1 MTPQILDE
9 PTSEAPAF
17 SIIIPHYNTSGLLQ
31 RLLDTIP
38 TRDDTEII
46 VVDDASRQDEL
57 KTVRQCCGN
66 RTRQARLLCRDTNGG
81 GGAARNDAMRAAR
94 GRWLMFADADDYFE
108 RYIKNWSIVVVDK
121 EGMVDRVIS
130 DTKANNNPDQDNDTK
145 TDVEMELTIGETY
158 TFYAFANLNELKA
171 LVDVD
176 GWKGKTFAELRKT
189 AVELKTLDNYHGGE
203 GTSYIPMSSYGVT
216 KTVSE
221 DMTQNNVSL
230 PLIRLFG
237 KVSIE
242 VTNSTGVDLTV
253 NNLAMGKFRQSG
265 PIYLLPYDAIEKDPD
280 KPNLLLGN
288 EGEDKL
294 MNPVFPSEDVE
305 GTDWI
310 YTPTDEEF
318 IPTSNA
324 TDENANKRTYTF
336 YINETNQATVGGNG
350 SDLEIALDVTG
361 EGIEK
366 DNGRKP
372 TNFFFVRRND
382 WLKIPLTIS
391 KADVTVS
398 FEQQHMPIGGLPTQ
412 CNFQSGVE
420 VALRTFVTDHAG
432 DITISYSLT
441 KLNGSATEWK
451 LKYYSGSTTSADHY
465 CYAALMSEEDN
476 AQGYL
481 LEPSESEKDQLKW
494 WDVTYGST
502 TEPKWAYVLH
512 PATED
517 KNDTTYDET
526 KVSGSFT
533 VTVQELSKASSATIK
548 LNLVAEKDGV
558 EVILPYTLVIKNKQ
572 EEGGN

>member
-1 MTPQILDE
+1 MKINHYINNRIAAAMMLLLSLFFLPACSNEEDVPEVEEEQYATMVISLGALDNS
-9 PTSEAPAF
+9 TSAYTKAAGDND
-17 SIIIPHYNTSGLLQ
+17 IIDPNY
-31 RLLDTIP
+31 
-38 TRDDTEII
+38 
-46 VVDDASRQDEL
+46 
-57 KTVRQCCGN
+57 
-66 RTRQARLLCRDTNGG
+66 
-81 GGAARNDAMRAAR
+81 
-94 GRWLMFADADDYFE
+94 ADDYFE

-130 DTKANNNPDQDNDTK
+130 DAKPANNNQNEDNDTR
-145 TDVEMELTIGETY
+145 TDVEMELPIGETY
-158 TFYAFANLNELKA
+158 TFYAFANLKELES
-171 LVDVD
+171 VVNVD
-176 GWKGKTFAELRKT
+176 GWERKPFSEFRKT
-189 AVELKTLDNYHGGE
+189 AVELKTLDNYHGGK

-221 DMTQNNVSL
+221 NMTQNNVSL

-237 KVSIE
+237 KVSVE

-253 NNLAMGKFRQSG
+253 NELTMGKFRQSG
-265 PIYLLPYDAIEKDPD
+265 SIYLLPYDAIEKDPD
-280 KPNLLLGN
+280 KPNLLLGIN
-288 EGEDKL
+288 NEDKL
-294 MNPVFPSEDVE
+294 KNPVFPENIE
-305 GTDWI
+305 GTDWS
-310 YTPTDEEF
+310 YTPTDEDKS
-318 IPTSNA
+318 IPKYNDNA
-324 TDENANKRTYTF
+324 TDENTNKRTYTF
-336 YINETNQATVGGNG
+336 YINETNQATVGENG

-412 CNFQSGVE
+412 YEFQSGVE
-420 VALRTFVTDHAG
+420 VAQRTFVTDHAG

-441 KLNGSATEWK
+441 KLNGSATDWK
-451 LKYYSGSTTSADHY
+451 LKYYLGGSITSADHY

-476 AQGYL
+476 TQGYL
-481 LEPSESEKDQLKW
+481 LEPSEKDQLSW
-494 WDVTYGST
+494 WNVTYGTGT
-502 TEPKWAYVLH
+502 TKPKWAYVLH
-512 PATED
+512 PATEN
-517 KNDTTYDET
+517 KTDTEYDET
-526 KVSGSFT
+526 EVSGSFT

-558 EVILPYTLVIKNKQ
+558 EVILPYTLVIRNKQ

>member
-1 MTPQILDE
+1 MKINHYINNRIAAALLLLLSLFLLPACSNEEDVPEVEPEAQYATMVISLGALDNSTPAYTKAAGDND
-9 PTSEAPAF
+9 
-17 SIIIPHYNTSGLLQ
+17 IIDPDY
-31 RLLDTIP
+31 
-38 TRDDTEII
+38 
-46 VVDDASRQDEL
+46 
-57 KTVRQCCGN
+57 
-66 RTRQARLLCRDTNGG
+66 
-81 GGAARNDAMRAAR
+81 
-94 GRWLMFADADDYFE
+94 ADVYFE
-108 RYIKNWSIVVVDK
+108 RYIDNWSIVVVKD
-121 EGMVDRVIS
+121 GVVDRVIS
-130 DTKANNNPDQDNDTK
+130 DRQQANNNPNEDNDTR
-145 TDVEMELTIGETY
+145 TNVEMELPIGETY
-158 TFYAFANLNELKA
+158 TFYAFANLNELK
-171 LVDVD
+171 VDVD
-176 GWKGKTFAELRKT
+176 GWKGETFAELRKT
-189 AVELKTLDNYHGGE
+189 AVELKTLDNYHGGK

-216 KTVSE
+216 HKVSE
-221 DMTQNNVSL
+221 DVNQNQVSL
-230 PLIRLFG
+230 SLIRLIG

-253 NNLAMGKFRQSG
+253 NQLKMGKFRQSG
-265 PIYLLPYDAIEKDPD
+265 SIYLLPYDAIENDPG
-280 KPNLLLGN
+280 KPNLLLKN
-288 EGEDKL
+288 EGDL
-294 MNPVFPSEDVE
+294 MNPVFPEKTE

-310 YTPTDEEF
+310 YTPTGEDKS
-318 IPTSNA
+318 IPKSDA
-324 TDENANKRTYTF
+324 TDENTNKRTYTF
-336 YINETNQATVGGNG
+336 YINETNQATVGENG
-350 SDLEIALDVTG
+350 RDLEIALDVIG

-412 CNFQSGVE
+412 YNFQSGVE

-441 KLNGSATEWK
+441 ELNGSATEWK
-451 LKYYSGSTTSADHY
+451 LKYYPGGSTTSADHY

-481 LEPSESEKDQLKW
+481 LEPSEKDQLKW

-512 PATED
+512 PATEN
-517 KNDTTYDET
+517 KTDTEYDET
-526 KVSGSFT
+526 EVSGSFT

-548 LNLVAEKDGV
+548 LNLVAQKDGV

>member
-1 MTPQILDE
+1 MKINHYINNRIAAAWMLLLSLFLLPACSNEEDVPEVDEQKYATMVISLGALDNSTPAYTKAAGDND
-9 PTSEAPAF
+9 
-17 SIIIPHYNTSGLLQ
+17 IIDPNY
-31 RLLDTIP
+31 
-38 TRDDTEII
+38 
-46 VVDDASRQDEL
+46 
-57 KTVRQCCGN
+57 
-66 RTRQARLLCRDTNGG
+66 
-81 GGAARNDAMRAAR
+81 
-94 GRWLMFADADDYFE
+94 ADDYFE
-108 RYIKNWSIVVVDK
+108 RYIENWSIVVVDK
-121 EGMVDRVIS
+121 EGMVDRVIF
-130 DTKANNNPDQDNDTK
+130 DTNANNNPDQDNDTK
-145 TDVEMELTIGETY
+145 TDVEMELPIGETY
-158 TFYAFANLNELKA
+158 TFYAFANLKELQTS
-171 LVDVD
+171 VSIDD
-176 GWKGKTFAELRKT
+176 WDGKTFAELRKT

-216 KTVSE
+216 HKVSE
-221 DMTQNNVSL
+221 DVNQNQVSL
-230 PLIRLFG
+230 SLIRLIG
-237 KVSIE
+237 KVSVE

-253 NNLAMGKFRQSG
+253 NQLTMGKFRQSG
-265 PIYLLPYDAIEKDPD
+265 PIYLLPYDAIEGDPD
-280 KPNLLLGN
+280 KPNLLLGMGIN
-288 EGEDKL
+288 EDKL
-294 MNPVFPSEDVE
+294 KNPVFPSEDVG

-310 YTPTDEEF
+310 YTPTDDKSIEY
-318 IPTSNA
+318 NA
-324 TDENANKRTYTF
+324 IDENANKRTYTF

-361 EGIEK
+361 KGIEK

-391 KADVTVS
+391 KADVMVS

-412 CNFQSGVE
+412 YNFQSGVE
-420 VALRTFVTDHAG
+420 VAKRTFVTDHAG

-441 KLNGSATEWK
+441 ELNGSATDWE
-451 LKYYSGSTTSADHY
+451 LKYYSSGNTTSADHY

-481 LEPSESEKDQLKW
+481 LEPSEKDQLKW

-517 KNDTTYDET
+517 KTGTNYDET

-558 EVILPYTLVIKNKQ
+558 EVILPYTLVIRNKQ

>member
-1 MTPQILDE
+1 MKIDHYINNRIAAAMMLLLSLFLLPACSNEEDVPEVEEPKYATMVISLGALDNSTPAYTKAAGDND
-9 PTSEAPAF
+9 
-17 SIIIPHYNTSGLLQ
+17 IIDPNY
-31 RLLDTIP
+31 
-38 TRDDTEII
+38 
-46 VVDDASRQDEL
+46 
-57 KTVRQCCGN
+57 
-66 RTRQARLLCRDTNGG
+66 
-81 GGAARNDAMRAAR
+81 
-94 GRWLMFADADDYFE
+94 ADDYFE

-121 EGMVDRVIS
+121 EGMVDRVIT
-130 DTKANNNPDQDNDTK
+130 DAKPANNNQNEDNDTR
-145 TDVEMELTIGETY
+145 TDVEMELPIGETY
-158 TFYAFANLNELKA
+158 TFYAFANLKELES
-171 LVDVD
+171 VVNVD
-176 GWKGKTFAELRKT
+176 GWERKPFSEFRKT
-189 AVELKTLDNYHGGE
+189 AVELKTLDNYHGGK

-216 KTVSE
+216 HKVSE
-221 DMTQNNVSL
+221 DVNQNQVSL
-230 PLIRLFG
+230 SLIRLIG

-253 NNLAMGKFRQSG
+253 NELTMGLFRQSG
-265 PIYLLPYDAIEKDPD
+265 SIYLLPYDAINNDPG
-280 KPNLLLGN
+280 KPNLLLGIN
-288 EGEDKL
+288 EGDL
-294 MNPVFPSEDVE
+294 LNPVFPEKKEGSDWNYRPTVE
-305 GTDWI
+305 
-310 YTPTDEEF
+310 ES
-318 IPTSNA
+318 IPKYDPI
-324 TDENANKRTYTF
+324 DENANKRTYTF
-336 YINETNQATVGGNG
+336 YINETNQATVGENG
-350 SDLEIALDVTG
+350 RDLEIALDVTG

-391 KADVTVS
+391 KADVMVS

-412 CNFQSGVE
+412 YNFQSDVE
-420 VALRTFVTDHAG
+420 VAKRTFVADHAG

-441 KLNGSATEWK
+441 ELNGSATDWE
-451 LKYYSGSTTSADHY
+451 LKYYSSGNTTSADHY

-481 LEPSESEKDQLKW
+481 LEPSEKDQLKW

-517 KNDTTYDET
+517 KTGTNYDET

-558 EVILPYTLVIKNKQ
+558 EVILPYTLVIKNKY

>member
-1 MTPQILDE
+1 MKINHYINNRIAAAWMLLLSLFLLPACSNEEDGPVVEPEAQYATMVISLGALDNSTPAY
-9 PTSEAPAF
+9 T
-17 SIIIPHYNTSGLLQ
+17 
-31 RLLDTIP
+31 
-38 TRDDTEII
+38 
-46 VVDDASRQDEL
+46 
-57 KTVRQCCGN
+57 
-66 RTRQARLLCRDTNGG
+66 
-81 GGAARNDAMRAAR
+81 RAA
-94 GRWLMFADADDYFE
+94 GDNDIIDPNYADDYFE
-108 RYIKNWSIVVVDK
+108 RYIENWSIIVVNKDGV
-121 EGMVDRVIS
+121 VDRVIS
-130 DTKANNNPDQDNDTK
+130 DTQQANNNPNEDNDTR
-145 TDVEMELTIGETY
+145 TDVEMELPIGETY
-158 TFYAFANLNELKA
+158 TFYAFANLYDLKEA
-171 LVDVD
+171 VNVDS
-176 GWKGKTFAELRKT
+176 WEGKPFSDYRQT
-189 AVELKTLDNYHGGE
+189 AVELKNLNQYHGGE
-203 GTSYIPMSSYGVT
+203 STSYIPMSSYGVT

-237 KVSIE
+237 KVSVE

-253 NNLAMGKFRQSG
+253 NQLTMGKFRRSG
-265 PIYLLPYDAIEKDPD
+265 SIYLLPYDAIEGDPD
-280 KPNLLLGN
+280 KPNLLLGKN
-288 EGEDKL
+288 EGDL
-294 MNPVFPSEDVE
+294 MNPVFPADDVD

-310 YTPTDEEF
+310 YTPTGDES
-318 IPTSNA
+318 IPKYNV

-336 YINETNQATVGGNG
+336 YINETNQATVGENG

-412 CNFQSGVE
+412 YKFQSGVE
-420 VALRTFVTDHAG
+420 VAQRTFVTDHAG

-441 KLNGSATEWK
+441 DLNGSATEWK
-451 LKYYSGSTTSADHY
+451 LKYYNSGGSTTSSDHY

-481 LEPSESEKDQLKW
+481 LEPSEKDQLSW
-494 WDVTYGST
+494 WNVTYGTGT
-502 TEPKWAYVLH
+502 TKPTWAYVLH
-512 PATED
+512 PATEN
-517 KNDTTYDET
+517 KNDTAYDET

-558 EVILPYTLVIKNKQ
+558 EVILPYTLVIRNKQ

>member
-1 MTPQILDE
+1 MKINHYINNRIAAAMMLLLSLFFLPACSNEDDVPEVEEPQYATMVISLGALDNSTP
-9 PTSEAPAF
+9 T
-17 SIIIPHYNTSGLLQ
+17 YT
-31 RLLDTIP
+31 
-38 TRDDTEII
+38 
-46 VVDDASRQDEL
+46 
-57 KTVRQCCGN
+57 
-66 RTRQARLLCRDTNGG
+66 
-81 GGAARNDAMRAAR
+81 RAA
-94 GRWLMFADADDYFE
+94 GDNDIIDPNYADDYFE

-130 DTKANNNPDQDNDTK
+130 DTNANNNPDQDNDTK
-145 TDVEMELTIGETY
+145 TDVEMELPIGETY
-158 TFYAFANLNELKA
+158 TFYAFANLTELNSA
-171 LVDVD
+171 VGTD
-176 GWKGKTFAELRKT
+176 GWKGKTFSKLRNT
-189 AVELKTLDNYHGGE
+189 AVELKTLDKYHGGE
-203 GTSYIPMSSYGVT
+203 GTSYIPMSSYGIT
-216 KTVSE
+216 HTVSE
-221 DMTQNNVSL
+221 DVNQNQVSL
-230 PLIRLFG
+230 SLIRMIG

-242 VTNSTGVDLTV
+242 VTNSAGVDLTV
-253 NNLAMGKFRQSG
+253 NELTMGKFRQSG

-280 KPNLLLGN
+280 KPNLLLGKN
-288 EGEDKL
+288 EGDL
-294 MNPVFPSEDVE
+294 MNPVFPNESEDVE
-305 GTDWI
+305 GSDWN
-310 YTPTDEEF
+310 YYPTDEDKS
-318 IPTSNA
+318 IPKYGT

-412 CNFQSGVE
+412 YKFQSGVE
-420 VALRTFVTDHAG
+420 VAKRTFVTDHAG

-441 KLNGSATEWK
+441 ELNGSATGWK

-481 LEPSESEKDQLKW
+481 LEPSETEKDDLLW

-502 TEPKWAYVLH
+502 TKPNWAYVLH
-512 PATED
+512 PATEN
-517 KNDTTYDET
+517 KTDTAYDET
-526 KVSGSFT
+526 EVSGSFT

-558 EVILPYTLVIKNKQ
+558 EVILPYTLVIKNKY

>member
-1 MTPQILDE
+1 MKIDNYINNRIAAAMMLLLSLFLLPACSNEEDVPEVEEPKYATMVISLGALDNSTP
-9 PTSEAPAF
+9 A
-17 SIIIPHYNTSGLLQ
+17 Y
-31 RLLDTIP
+31 
-38 TRDDTEII
+38 TRANDIDPDDDGFDTEYERKI
-46 VVDDASRQDEL
+46 DD
-57 KTVRQCCGN
+57 
-66 RTRQARLLCRDTNGG
+66 
-81 GGAARNDAMRAAR
+81 
-94 GRWLMFADADDYFE
+94 W
-108 RYIKNWSIVVVDK
+108 WVVVVNSD
-121 EGMVDRVIS
+121 GNVYTVLS
-130 DTKANNNPDQDNDTK
+130 DTKENTAVIDDTDDQNRHTIS
-145 TDVEMELTIGETY
+145 VELLIGERY
-158 TFYAFANLNELKA
+158 TFYAFANLNDLKA

-176 GWKGKTFAELRKT
+176 GWKGETFAEFRKT
-189 AVELKTLDNYHGGE
+189 AVELKTLDNYHGGK

-237 KVSIE
+237 KVSVE

-253 NNLAMGKFRQSG
+253 NKLTMGLFRQSG
-265 PIYLLPYDAIEKDPD
+265 SIYLLPYDAINYDPG
-280 KPNLLLGN
+280 KPNLLLGIN
-288 EGEDKL
+288 EGDL
-294 MNPVFPSEDVE
+294 MNPVFPENTV

-310 YTPTDEEF
+310 YTPTGEDKS
-318 IPTSNA
+318 IPKSDA
-324 TDENANKRTYTF
+324 TDENTNKRTYTF
-336 YINETNQATVGGNG
+336 YINETNQATVGENG
-350 SDLEIALDVTG
+350 SDLEIALDVIG

-391 KADVTVS
+391 KADVMVS

-412 CNFQSGVE
+412 YNFQSGVE

-451 LKYYSGSTTSADHY
+451 LKYYPGGSTTSADHY
-465 CYAALMSEEDN
+465 CYAALMSEDDN

-481 LEPSESEKDQLKW
+481 LEPSESEKDDLLW
-494 WDVTYGST
+494 WNVTYGTGT
-502 TEPKWAYVLH
+502 TKPTWAYVLH

-517 KNDTTYDET
+517 KNDTTYDEKT
-526 KVSGSFT
+526 VSGSFT

-558 EVILPYTLVIKNKQ
+558 EVILPYTLVIRNKQ